1 MSNQDTQA
9 RARDLIARGPDAFKS
24 SQDYD
29 IAQDMLRR
37 GARFGLSEK
46 QWAFLYVIVSRASG
60 TSTRAPR
67 AAVPRTVDPITSPK
81 FPRVL
86 ALFVSA
92 MRNGLA
98 KPRVRFMTG
107 AGLHI
112 ALAPSSKYPNSIRV
126 LDAKATDD
134 SRRFHGWIDA
144 QGFHV
149 ARGCDSS
156 TASDIVT
163 TLRNVELDPV
173 AAAKLYG
180 RQTSS
185 CCMCGRHLDTSE
197 SVTAGY
203 GPICADKYGLPW
215 GHVSR
220 DAMDAGKK
228 AALADALATKPDG
241 AGAYVHPVD
250 AALAEVDARF
260 DGAPVPSPDDYGADR
275 E

>member
-1 MSNQDTQA
+1 MSNQATQA
-9 RARDLIARGPDAFKS
+9 RARDLIARGPDAFQSAK
-24 SQDYD
+24 DHD
-29 IAQDMLRR
+29 IARDMLQR
-37 GARFGLSEK
+37 GARYGLSDK

-60 TSTRAPR
+60 TNAPRAPR
-67 AAVPRTVDPITSPK
+67 QVDPITSPK

-86 ALFVSA
+86 ELFASAL
-92 MRNGLA
+92 RNGLA

-156 TASDIVT
+156 LASDIVD
-163 TLRNVELDPV
+163 TLRKVEVDPV

-220 DAMDAGKK
+220 EAMDAGKQ
-228 AALADALATKPDG
+228 AAIADALATKPDG
-241 AGAYVHPVD
+241 AGEYVHPVD
-250 AALAEVDARF
+250 ASLAEVDSRF
-260 DGAPVPSPDDYGADR
+260 DGAPLPSPDDYGADSR
-275 E
+275 